1 MGTTQTSAVCWNT
14 IYSGGFA
21 HTSDSTTKQNIK
33 SLNTVNSLN
42 KILNMR
48 PVNYQYIDETDQR
61 IGFIS
66 QEIAE
71 ITPLATVGLPHSF
84 TNKTDE
90 NGNVVLDDD
99 NNPIQEHVYKLA
111 LNYNDIFIHNVGATQ
126 EIYKLIET
134 LQQQVVLLT

>member
-1 MGTTQTSAVCWNT
+1 
-14 IYSGGFA
+14 
-21 HTSDSTTKQNIK
+21 
-33 SLNTVNSLN
+33 
-42 KILNMR
+42 MR
-48 PVNYQYIDETDQR
+48 PVNYQYINETDQR

-99 NNPIQEHVYKLA
+99 GNPIKEHVYKLA

-126 EIYKLIET
+126 EIYKLIVT
-134 LQQQVVLLT
+134 LQQQVTTLTQRIVELESKI